1 MRTSFAVIF
10 SNAPATKINAGLID
24 NMPVYV
30 EKGEINVLSA
40 KIIFSSTNA
49 NVNDIK
55 ITELNLFVENISS
68 AGIIPN
74 SVISKVIIQKT
85 GGGTTYLEDATI
97 ESFGSNIFLDLA
109 ASPVFVPNQSSVTV
123 DVKLEISSSCYATN
137 FQLNLS
143 ATNSITA
150 KDQILNTDV
159 TVYPA
164 PSYSFPMRTG
174 NADIAVKFEIFHDT
188 LAVLSTWEPI
198 IIRVVNTNG
207 TIITNYT
214 GTITLDTVAGDVTN
228 IAWTN
233 NYSGAGVFADSGAG
247 SDQATYTFALAD
259 KGVVTLS
266 VMDDTAET
274 IDIIANSPY
283 ISGRSNDLVISSGIP
298 GIPNVIISKTSRI
311 TNTPSYVALGGNI
324 DDPVPGAKI
333 IYTINYSNA
342 GTGNALDYKISDTIR
357 SFQTYNPGSMNLNGS
372 NLTDISDADEGDFN
386 VTLGNS
392 VTVIITNIAPNE
404 TGYLK
409 FEVLIK

>member
-1 MRTSFAVIF
+1 MRTSFAVIL
-10 SNAPATKINAGLID
+10 SNAPAVEINAGLID

-30 EKGEINVLSA
+30 EKNQTNIISA

-55 ITELNLFVENISS
+55 ITELNLFVEDISTG
-68 AGIIPN
+68 GIIPN

-97 ESFGSNIFLDLA
+97 ESSGSNIFLDLA
-109 ASPVFVPNQSSVTV
+109 ASPVFIPNQSSVTV
-123 DVKLEISSSCYATN
+123 DVKLEISSSCYSTN
-137 FQLNLS
+137 FQLNLN
-143 ATNSITA
+143 ATNSIKA
-150 KDQILNTDV
+150 LDQILNTDV

-174 NADIAVKFEIFHDT
+174 NAEIAVKFEIFHDT

-214 GTITLDTVAGDVTN
+214 GTITLDTTGDVNN
-228 IAWTN
+228 ITWTN
-233 NYSGAGVFADSGAG
+233 NYSGAGAFADSGAG

-259 KGVVTLS
+259 NGVVTLS

-274 IDIIANSPY
+274 IDITANSPY
-283 ISGRSNDLVISSGIP
+283 ITGRSNDLVISSGIP

-324 DDPVPGAKI
+324 DDPVPGAMI

-357 SFQTYNPGSMNLNGS
+357 SFQTYNTGSMNLNGS

-392 VTVIITNIAPNE
+392 VTVIITNIAPQE
-404 TGYLK
+404 KGYLK
-409 FEVLIK
+409 FKVFIK